1 MGSEMCIRDRVKMA
15 PYILCYT
22 PKHKLARI
30 HITGKCWRK
39 PGIDY
44 KNYEYIYELEDALD
58 QANFCKDCLAKD
70 EETKGSSEDSS
81 SSTEV
86 DPETEDEE
94 AKRMA
99 EESRIDKIV
108 TKKLVE
114 NLGKSEALGQRKR
127 RRIGPKPV
135 PKKTAPRPESEEAL
149 DESNIFGEREELA
162 IEPVAPGGSSL

>member
-1 MGSEMCIRDRVKMA
+1 MA

-22 PKHKLARI
+22 QKHKLARI

-58 QANFCKDCLAKD
+58 RANFCKDCLAKD
-70 EETKGSSEDSS
+70 EEAKGSSEDSS

-99 EESRIDKIV
+99 EEARIDRIV

-114 NLGKSEALGQRKR
+114 NLGKTEVQEAPWRPRKR
-127 RRIGPKPV
+127 GRFGRAVKPGSK
-135 PKKTAPRPESEEAL
+135 PTPREMASRTEPEEAL
-149 DESNIFGEREELA
+149 EEPNIFGEREELA